1 MVLELYGSPYSTCTK
16 RVAAVLHEKKVPF
29 EFCLVNLATGE
40 HKTPSYLEKHPFGVV
55 PYIDDD
61 GFILYESRAISR
73 YIALK
78 YESQGT
84 KLIPTDDL
92 KKIALFEQAA
102 SVEQSSFDP
111 YVTTVGMEKI
121 IKPRLKGIPA
131 NEAAV
136 EDALTSLS
144 AKLDAYDVILSKQK
158 YLAGDDVTLADL
170 FHIPWGVLL
179 VVAGSDIMESKP
191 NVARWWK
198 DITSRLSWA
207 AVKDGVNSVTSF

>member
-1 MVLELYGSPYSTCTK
+1 MVLKLYGSPFSTCTK
-16 RVAAVLHEKKVPF
+16 RVATVLYEKKVPF
-29 EFCLVNLATGE
+29 EIYSINLAAGE
-40 HKTPSYLEKHPFGVV
+40 HKTSSFLEKQPFGVV

-102 SVEQSSFDP
+102 SIEQSSFDP
-111 YVTTVGMEKI
+111 YATAVGMEKI
-121 IKPRLKGIPA
+121 IKPRKGIQA
-131 NEAAV
+131 NEATV
-136 EDALTSLS
+136 EAALTSLS
-144 AKLDAYDVILSKQK
+144 AKLDAYDVILAKQK
-158 YLAGDDVTLADL
+158 YLAGDDLTLADL

-179 VVAGSDIMESKP
+179 AVAGSDIMESKP

-198 DITSRLSWA
+198 DITSRPSWA

>member
-1 MVLELYGSPYSTCTK
+1 MVFKLYGSAFSTCTK
-16 RVAAVLHEKKVPF
+16 RVAIVLHEKRVPF
-29 EFCLVNLATGE
+29 EFFPINLATRE
-40 HKTPSYLEKHPFGVV
+40 QKTPSFLEKQPFGVV

-84 KLIPTDDL
+84 KLIPTHDL
-92 KKIALFEQAA
+92 KKIALFEQA
-102 SVEQSSFDP
+102 VCIEQSSFDP
-111 YVTTVGMEKI
+111 YVTAVGMEKI
-121 IKPRLKGIPA
+121 INPRKGIQT
-131 NEAAV
+131 NEATV
-136 EDALTSLS
+136 EAALASLS
-144 AKLDAYDVILSKQK
+144 AKLDVYDVILAKQK
-158 YLAGDDVTLADL
+158 YLAGDDVTLADF

-198 DITSRLSWA
+198 DITSRPSWA
-207 AVKDGVNSVTSF
+207 AVKDGVNSVASF

>member
-1 MVLELYGSPYSTCTK
+1 MVLKLYGSPFSTCTK
-16 RVAAVLHEKKVPF
+16 RVATILHEKKVPF
-29 EFCLVNLATGE
+29 EIYPVNLAAGE
-40 HKTPSYLEKHPFGVV
+40 HKTPSYLEKQPFGVV

-111 YVTTVGMEKI
+111 YATAVGMEKI
-121 IKPRLKGIPA
+121 IKPRKGIQA
-131 NEAAV
+131 NEVTV
-136 EDALTSLS
+136 EAALTSLS
-144 AKLDAYDVILSKQK
+144 AKLDAYDVILAKQK
-158 YLAGDDVTLADL
+158 YFAGDDVTLADL

-179 VVAGSDIMESKP
+179 AVGGSDIIESKP

-198 DITSRLSWA
+198 DITSRPSWA

>member
-1 MVLELYGSPYSTCTK
+1 MVLKLYGSPFSTCTK
-16 RVAAVLHEKKVPF
+16 RVATVLHEKRVPF
-29 EFCLVNLATGE
+29 EIYSINLAAGE
-40 HKTPSYLEKHPFGVV
+40 HKTPSYLEKQPFGVV

-92 KKIALFEQAA
+92 KSIALFEQAA

-111 YVTTVGMEKI
+111 YATAVGMEKI
-121 IKPRLKGIPA
+121 IKPRKGIQA
-131 NEAAV
+131 NEETV
-136 EDALTSLS
+136 EAALTSLS
-144 AKLDAYDVILSKQK
+144 AKLDAYDVILAKQK

-179 VVAGSDIMESKP
+179 AVGGCDIMESKP
-191 NVARWWK
+191 NVSRWWK
-198 DITSRLSWA
+198 DITSRPSWA

>member
-1 MVLELYGSPYSTCTK
+1 MVLKLYGSPFSTCTK
-16 RVAAVLHEKKVPF
+16 RVATVLHEKKVPF
-29 EFCLVNLATGE
+29 EIYSINLAAGE
-40 HKTPSYLEKHPFGVV
+40 HKTPSYLEKQPFGVV

-78 YESQGT
+78 YKTQGT
-84 KLIPTDDL
+84 QLIPTDDL

-111 YVTTVGMEKI
+111 YATAIGMEKI
-121 IKPRLKGIPA
+121 IKPRKGIQP
-131 NEAAV
+131 NEITV
-136 EDALTSLS
+136 EAALTSLS
-144 AKLDAYDVILSKQK
+144 AKLDAYDVILAKQK

-179 VVAGSDIMESKP
+179 AVGGSDIMESKP

-198 DITSRLSWA
+198 DITSRPSWA
-207 AVKDGVNSVTSF
+207 AVKDGVNSVTSL

>member
-1 MVLELYGSPYSTCTK
+1 MVLKLYGSPFSTCTK
-16 RVAAVLHEKKVPF
+16 RVATVLYEKKVPF
-29 EFCLVNLATGE
+29 EIYSVNLAAGE
-40 HKTPSYLEKHPFGVV
+40 HKTPSYLEKQPFGVV

-111 YVTTVGMEKI
+111 YATAVGMEKI
-121 IKPRLKGIPA
+121 IKPRKGIQA
-131 NEAAV
+131 NEVTV
-136 EDALTSLS
+136 EAALTSLS
-144 AKLDAYDVILSKQK
+144 AKLDAYDVILAKQK

-179 VVAGSDIMESKP
+179 AVGGSDIMESKP

-198 DITSRLSWA
+198 DITSRPSWA
-207 AVKDGVNSVTSF
+207 AVKDGINSVTSF

>member
-1 MVLELYGSPYSTCTK
+1 MVLKLYGSPFSTCTK
-16 RVAAVLHEKKVPF
+16 RVATVLHEKKVPF
-29 EFCLVNLATGE
+29 EIYSINLAAGE
-40 HKTPSYLEKHPFGVV
+40 HKTPSFLEKQPFGVV

-84 KLIPTDDL
+84 KLIPTGDL

-111 YVTTVGMEKI
+111 YATAVGMEKI
-121 IKPRLKGIPA
+121 IKPRKGIQA
-131 NEAAV
+131 NEATV
-136 EDALTSLS
+136 EAALTSLS
-144 AKLDAYDVILSKQK
+144 AKLDAYDVILAKQK
-158 YLAGDDVTLADL
+158 YLAGDDLTLADL

-179 VVAGSDIMESKP
+179 GVAGSDIMESKP

-198 DITSRLSWA
+198 DITSRPSWA